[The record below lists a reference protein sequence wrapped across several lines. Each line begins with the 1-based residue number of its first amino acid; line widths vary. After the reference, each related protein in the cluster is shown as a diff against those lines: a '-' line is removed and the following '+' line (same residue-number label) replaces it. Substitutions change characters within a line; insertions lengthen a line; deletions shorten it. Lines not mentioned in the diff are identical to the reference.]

1 MKRRWTIALRC
12 LPLCLLA
19 VVLWREKPWT
29 VALSATA
36 PWAVTASILLNLAVF
51 LPLKAARWRVALIEP
66 PPYRQV
72 LAATIEGLLASIA
85 IGFGSGDMVRSARLR
100 RPGGL
105 PEANQIAVDYASSL
119 AERGA
124 EVFALGIL
132 VFAAALVTDLG
143 ALALALSGL
152 AVAGYLAVLA
162 VVFALIATACGSSNP
177 LGGGE
182 ISGDL
187 KSIKVGSADFT
198 ESKIIAEL
206 YAQALEANGFTVTRQ
221 FGIGSR
227 ETYIPAVQD
236 HSIDLIPEYTGNLLQ
251 YFDKETPATTPDAV
265 LLGLLKTLPG
275 DLSILYP
282 SPAEDKDTLA
292 VTGAT
297 AQRLNLKSI
306 ADLATHSAEVKVG
319 APSEFQTRV
328 TGLVGL
334 KDKYGLDI
342 APANF
347 IAISDGGGPATVK
360 ALTGNTVTS
369 ANIFSTSPSIEQNK
383 LVVLEDPKNVFL
395 AANVV
400 PLVASQKMS
409 NELKSV
415 LDAVSA
421 KLTTEA
427 LIDLNTSVE
436 GNKGIDPD
444 EAAEKWIK
452 DNGFDKPVQK

>member
-1 MKRRWTIALRC
+1 MSSTRRSI
-12 LPLCLLA
+12 LA
-19 VVLWREKPWT
+19 VV
-29 VALSATA
+29 A
-36 PWAVTASILLNLAVF
+36 
-51 LPLKAARWRVALIEP
+51 
-66 PPYRQV
+66 
-72 LAATIEGLLASIA
+72 
-85 IGFGSGDMVRSARLR
+85 
-100 RPGGL
+100 
-105 PEANQIAVDYASSL
+105 
-119 AERGA
+119 
-124 EVFALGIL
+124 
-132 VFAAALVTDLG
+132 
-143 ALALALSGL
+143 
-152 AVAGYLAVLA
+152 AVLA
-162 VVFALIATACGSSNP
+162 LITAGCGSSNP

-187 KSIKVGSADFT
+187 KSIAVGSADFT
-198 ESKIIAEL
+198 ESKIIAEV
-206 YAQALEANGFTVTRQ
+206 YAQALEANGFSIRRQ

-251 YFDKETPATTPDAV
+251 YFDKATPATTPDAV
-265 LLGLLKTLPG
+265 LLGLLKALPG

-297 AQRLNLKSI
+297 AQKWNLKTI
-306 ADLATHSAEVKVG
+306 DDLAKHSPEVKVG

-342 APANF
+342 APVNF
-347 IAISDGGGPATVK
+347 VAISDGGGPATVQ
-360 ALTGNTVTS
+360 ALTGGTITA
-369 ANIFSTSPSIEQNK
+369 ANIFSTSPSIEQNH
-383 LVVLEDPKNVFL
+383 LVVLEDPKNTFL

-409 NELKSV
+409 DELKTV

-421 KLTTEA
+421 KLTTEG
-427 LIDLNTSVE
+427 LIQLNTAVE
-436 GNKGIDPD
+436 GNQGIDPD

-452 DNGFDKPVQK
+452 DNGFDKPVVK

>member
-1 MKRRWTIALRC
+1 VFGLITVM
-12 LPLCLLA
+12 LP
-19 VVLWREKPWT
+19 
-29 VALSATA
+29 
-36 PWAVTASILLNLAVF
+36 
-51 LPLKAARWRVALIEP
+51 
-66 PPYRQV
+66 
-72 LAATIEGLLASIA
+72 
-85 IGFGSGDMVRSARLR
+85 
-100 RPGGL
+100 
-105 PEANQIAVDYASSL
+105 
-119 AERGA
+119 
-124 EVFALGIL
+124 
-132 VFAAALVTDLG
+132 
-143 ALALALSGL
+143 
-152 AVAGYLAVLA
+152 
-162 VVFALIATACGSSNP
+162 ACGSSNP

-187 KSIKVGSADFT
+187 KSIAVGSADFT

-206 YAQALEANGFTVTRQ
+206 YAQALEANGFTVRRQ

-265 LLGLLKTLPG
+265 LLGLLRALPG

-292 VTGAT
+292 VTEAS
-297 AQRLNLKSI
+297 AQKWNLKSI
-306 ADLATHSAEVKVG
+306 ADLAKHSPEVKVG

-342 APANF
+342 APVNF
-347 IAISDGGGPATVK
+347 VAISDGGGPATVQ
-360 ALTGNTVTS
+360 ALTGGTVTA
-369 ANIFSTSPSIEQNK
+369 ANIFSTSPSIEQNH
-383 LVVLEDPKNVFL
+383 LVVLEDPKNTFL

-409 NELKSV
+409 NELKTV

-427 LIDLNTSVE
+427 LIQLNTDVE
-436 GNKGIDPD
+436 GNKGVDPD
-444 EAAEKWIK
+444 EAAGKWIK
-452 DNGFDKPVQK
+452 DNGFDKPVK

>member
-1 MKRRWTIALRC
+1 M
-12 LPLCLLA
+12 A
-19 VVLWREKPWT
+19 V
-29 VALSATA
+29 
-36 PWAVTASILLNLAVF
+36 
-51 LPLKAARWRVALIEP
+51 
-66 PPYRQV
+66 
-72 LAATIEGLLASIA
+72 
-85 IGFGSGDMVRSARLR
+85 
-100 RPGGL
+100 
-105 PEANQIAVDYASSL
+105 
-119 AERGA
+119 
-124 EVFALGIL
+124 
-132 VFAAALVTDLG
+132 LVT
-143 ALALALSGL
+143 
-152 AVAGYLAVLA
+152 
-162 VVFALIATACGSSNP
+162 VFTLIAGMLSACGSSNP

-187 KSIKVGSADFT
+187 KSITVGSADFT
-198 ESKIIAEL
+198 ESKIIGEL
-206 YAQALEANGFTVTRQ
+206 YAQALEANGFTVRRQ

-251 YFDKETPATTPDAV
+251 YFDAKTPATTSDAV
-265 LLGLLKTLPG
+265 LLGLLKALPG

-292 VTGAT
+292 VTEAT
-297 AQRLNLKSI
+297 AQKWNLKSI
-306 ADLATHSAEVKVG
+306 EDLAKHSPEVKVG

-342 APANF
+342 APVNF
-347 IAISDGGGPATVK
+347 VAISDGGGPATVQ
-360 ALTGNTVTS
+360 ALTGGTVTA
-369 ANIFSTSPSIEQNK
+369 ANIFSTAPSIEENH
-383 LVVLEDPKNVFL
+383 LVVLEDPKNTFL

-409 NELKSV
+409 NELKTV

-427 LIDLNTSVE
+427 LIKLNTDVE
-436 GNKGIDPD
+436 GNKGVDPD
-444 EAAEKWIK
+444 EAAGKWIK